1 MKKILNIIIVLL
13 IIYTPNIYA
22 KEFNITSNH
31 VILYNLNDD
40 KVLYELDSNS
50 KDQIASLTKIMTTIV
65 GLENNKDLEKEV
77 EITKEMLTGIAD
89 YTKVG
94 FKVGDKAS
102 IKDLLYGVMLP
113 SGADAVNAL
122 AIETSGSVEEFVKL
136 MNEKAKILNLTNTH
150 FDNPIGMDSEN
161 NYSTA
166 KDIAELLKYC
176 LKNEQFKKIFTDR
189 TYKIESIGK
198 TISSTLISYSK
209 SYGLDVTDIT
219 GAKSGYTDGAGLCL
233 ASTATMDDVNY
244 LLVTMKAD
252 TKNRSNAVRDTL
264 EIYDYYSSNY
274 SYQKIIK
281 KGQKFKTIKTKW
293 GKQKEYEIKAT
304 DDISLYLAND
314 IRKNRIK
321 YEYNGIEELTYKNKK
336 GDKLGTIK
344 VIYEDNTLTTY
355 NVYLNQKIEYYH
367 PVLYAI
373 IIIAFVLM
381 ILSIEAMIIKKKN
394 KKKKKARKKR

>member
-1 MKKILNIIIVLL
+1 MKKILNIIIILL

-281 KGQKFKTIKTKW
+281 KDQKFKTIKTKW